1 MNFHRVRQLL
11 ARFLFVESS
20 SIRNFESRTRITIL
34 NTLSRVHLSRFK
46 RLVREE
52 KREREGKIYLSRYD
66 GESKNELCDGNSLVY
81 HGEREKEF
89 TLLRIAI
96 H

>member
-52 KREREGKIYLSRYD
+52 KREREEDYLATMEKVRTSCAMEIRWFIT
-66 GESKNELCDGNSLVY
+66 
-81 HGEREKEF
+81 EREKKNSRSLE
-89 TLLRIAI
+89 
-96 H
+96 

>member
-52 KREREGKIYLSRYD
+52 KREREEDYLATMKKIRMSCAMEIRLSRR
-66 GESKNELCDGNSLVY
+66 
-81 HGEREKEF
+81 ERK
-89 TLLRIAI
+89 RIHAP
-96 H
+96 